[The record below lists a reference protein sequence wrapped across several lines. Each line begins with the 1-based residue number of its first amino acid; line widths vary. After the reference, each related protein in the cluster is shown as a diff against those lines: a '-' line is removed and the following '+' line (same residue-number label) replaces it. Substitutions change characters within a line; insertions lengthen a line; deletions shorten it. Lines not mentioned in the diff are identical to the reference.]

1 MSNNIVL
8 CQTIILPEFNVTE
21 IVLASHRVAN
31 HRRYMSC
38 RTVRQYLSPAR

>member
-1 MSNNIVL
+1 MSNNVAL

-31 HRRYMSC
+31 HRRHMSC
-38 RTVRQYLSPAR
+38 RTVGQYLSPTR